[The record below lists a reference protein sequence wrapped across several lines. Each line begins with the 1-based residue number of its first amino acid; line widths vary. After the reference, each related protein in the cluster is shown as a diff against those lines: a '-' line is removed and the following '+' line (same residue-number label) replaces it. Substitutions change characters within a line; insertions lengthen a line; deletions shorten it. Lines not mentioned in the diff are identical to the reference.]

1 MYSLAW
7 PWVLLALP
15 LPIIVRKL
23 LPASRSIAEAGLR
36 VPTLRG
42 FETLKDRS
50 DAEQLLNWR
59 FWVAVLAW
67 LLLVVAAARPERIGD
82 EIDVPVSGR
91 NLMLAVDLSGSMDQ
105 KDFELGS
112 RRVDRLT
119 ATKAVASDFIARREG
134 DRIGLILFGERAYLQ
149 VPLTLDRETVK
160 VLLLEAFIG
169 LAGEKT
175 AIGDAITLA
184 VRRVHEQPDEA
195 GEQVLVLLTDGA
207 NTAGEVDP
215 LKAAELAQQVG
226 LRIYTIGI
234 GAEQL
239 EVSSLIGGRRSINPS
254 ADLDEATLTQIADLT
269 GGRYFRATDTAS
281 LQDIYRL
288 VDELEPVEEPES
300 GFRPVQSLYYYP
312 LGAAFAL
319 ATLLS
324 LVSLLHELRVR
335 LTVRRSLKVRSECR
349 LTFTGCVPNGCWLS
363 RWWSWSP
370 FCWDVATWARAIGSR
385 SLIAR

>member
-1 MYSLAW
+1 MWSLAW

-15 LPIIVRKL
+15 LPWIMRAL
-23 LPASRSIAEAGLR
+23 LPEARGLSQAGLR
-36 VPTLRG
+36 VPTLSS
-42 FETLKDRS
+42 FETLRDRS

-67 LLLVVAAARPERIGD
+67 LLLVLAAARPERIGD
-82 EIDVPVSGR
+82 ELDVPVSGR

-119 ATKAVASDFIARREG
+119 ATKAVASDFISRREG

-149 VPLTLDRETVK
+149 VPLTLDRETVRI
-160 VLLLEAFIG
+160 LLMEAFIG

-184 VRRVHEQPDEA
+184 VRRVHEQSLEEGD
-195 GEQVLVLLTDGA
+195 QVLVLLTDGA
-207 NTAGEVDP
+207 NTAGEIEP

-239 EVSSLIGGRRSINPS
+239 EVSSLIGGRRRINPS
-254 ADLDEATLTQIADLT
+254 ADLDEDTLTRIAELT

-281 LQDIYRL
+281 LQGIYKL

-300 GFRPVQSLYYYP
+300 GFRPVQSFFFWP
-312 LGAAFAL
+312 LGGAFV
-319 ATLLS
+319 
-324 LVSLLHELRVR
+324 LVWMMCLISLLQ
-335 LTVRRSLKVRSECR
+335 R
-349 LTFTGCVPNGCWLS
+349 LTF
-363 RWWSWSP
+363 RR
-370 FCWDVATWARAIGSR
+370 VAKVQTNAG
-385 SLIAR
+385 

>member
-1 MYSLAW
+1 MWSLAW
-7 PWVLLALP
+7 PWALLALP
-15 LPIIVRKL
+15 LPLLVRKFVPESTRL
-23 LPASRSIAEAGLR
+23 QDAGLR
-36 VPTLRG
+36 VPSLSTFAVLG
-42 FETLKDRS
+42 DRP
-50 DAEQLLNWR
+50 DREQLLNWR
-59 FWVAVLAW
+59 FWIAAVAWA
-67 LLLVVAAARPERIGD
+67 LLVLAAARPEFIGD
-82 EIDVPVSGR
+82 ELEVPVSGR

-119 ATKAVASDFIARREG
+119 ATKAVASDFINRREG

-149 VPLTLDRETVK
+149 VPLTLDRETVN
-160 VLLLEAFIG
+160 VLLMEAFIG

-184 VRRVHEQPDEA
+184 VKRIHDQAVDA
-195 GEQVLVLLTDGA
+195 SEQVLILLTDGA

-239 EVSSLIGGRRSINPS
+239 EVASLIGGRRSINPS
-254 ADLDEATLTQIADLT
+254 ADLDEETLTRIAELT
-269 GGRYFRATDTAS
+269 GGRYFRAKDTAA

-300 GFRPVQSLYYYP
+300 GFRPVRSLYFWP
-312 LGAAFAL
+312 LAGAFAL
-319 ATLLS
+319 AALLAIVSILQS
-324 LVSLLHELRVR
+324 LVV
-335 LTVRRSLKVRSECR
+335 
-349 LTFTGCVPNGCWLS
+349 
-363 RWWSWSP
+363 
-370 FCWDVATWARAIGSR
+370 ARA
-385 SLIAR
+385 ARIQADAR

>member
-1 MYSLAW
+1 MWSLAW
-7 PWVLLALP
+7 PWVLIALP
-15 LPIIVRKL
+15 LPIVMRL
-23 LPASRSIAEAGLR
+23 LLSEARSLRDAGLK
-36 VPTLRG
+36 VPTLSG
-42 FETLKDRS
+42 FSMLTDRS
-50 DAEQLLNWR
+50 QAEQLLNWR
-59 FWVAVLAW
+59 FWVAATAW
-67 LLLVVAAARPERIGD
+67 VLLVVAAARPERIG
-82 EIDVPVSGR
+82 EELDVPVSGR

-119 ATKAVASDFIARREG
+119 ATKAVASDFIGRREG

-160 VLLLEAFIG
+160 ILLMEAFIG

-184 VRRVHEQPDEA
+184 VKRIHDQGAEP

-239 EVSSLIGGRRSINPS
+239 EVSSLLGGRRSINPS
-254 ADLDEATLTQIADLT
+254 ADLDEETLTRIAERT

-281 LQDIYRL
+281 LQDIYSL
-288 VDELEPVEEPES
+288 VDELEPVEEPEA
-300 GFRPVQSLYYYP
+300 GFRPVKSLFYWP
-312 LGAAFAL
+312 LGGAFVL
-319 ATLLS
+319 SILLG
-324 LVSLLHELRVR
+324 VIGIVQ
-335 LTVRRSLKVRSECR
+335 
-349 LTFTGCVPNGCWLS
+349 N
-363 RWWSWSP
+363 
-370 FCWDVATWARAIGSR
+370 VATNRRARMQFD
-385 SLIAR
+385 AR

>member
-1 MYSLAW
+1 MWSLAW
-7 PWVLLALP
+7 PFALLALP
-15 LPIIVRKL
+15 LPWIARKL
-23 LPASRSIAEAGLR
+23 LPEARGLSEAGLR
-36 VPTLRG
+36 VPNLTG

-50 DAEQLLNWR
+50 AAEQLLNWR

-67 LLLVVAAARPERIGD
+67 CLLVLAAARPELIGD
-82 EIDVPVSGR
+82 ELDVPVAGR

-105 KDFELGS
+105 KDFELAG

-119 ATKAVASDFIARREG
+119 ATKAVASDFITRREG

-149 VPLTLDRETVK
+149 VPLTLDRDTVK
-160 VLLLEAFIG
+160 ILLLEAEIG

-184 VRRVHEQPDEA
+184 VRRVHEQDDEA
-195 GEQVLVLLTDGA
+195 GDQVLVLLTDGA
-207 NTAGEVDP
+207 NTAGEVQP

-234 GAEQL
+234 GAETMD
-239 EVSSLIGGRRSINPS
+239 VSSLVGGRRAINPS
-254 ADLDEATLTQIADLT
+254 ADLDEATLTAIAQQT

-281 LQDIYRL
+281 LQDIYAL

-300 GFRPVQSLYYYP
+300 GFRPVKSYFFWP

-319 ATLLS
+319 AGLLC
-324 LVSLLHELRVR
+324 LVSLLQPVLM
-335 LTVRRSLKVRSECR
+335 RR
-349 LTFTGCVPNGCWLS
+349 
-363 RWWSWSP
+363 
-370 FCWDVATWARAIGSR
+370 RAEVQANAG
-385 SLIAR
+385 